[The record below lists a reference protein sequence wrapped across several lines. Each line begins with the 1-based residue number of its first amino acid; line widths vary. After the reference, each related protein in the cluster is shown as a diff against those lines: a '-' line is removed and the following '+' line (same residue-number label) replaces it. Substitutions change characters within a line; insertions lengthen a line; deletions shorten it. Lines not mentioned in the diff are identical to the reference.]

1 MNPERSERGLI
12 VAPQGRDAQVAAQ
25 MLREA
30 GILSDACGSIPE
42 LVAELNAGAGF
53 VLVTEEVLRRTDL
66 RPLAEW
72 LEAQPEWSDFP
83 FILLTQRG
91 GGLERNPSA
100 ARYLKTLGNVSFL
113 ERPFHPT
120 TLVSMSVSALRGRRR
135 QYDARARLLE
145 LNERRQQLVEDNELL
160 EQRVKERTGELEDAY
175 KKVLAESRQRETA
188 EEQLRQV
195 QKLEMIGQLTGGV
208 AHDFNNLLTAVLA
221 NLSLLQRHLP
231 AHDARAQR
239 LIDGAMQG
247 ANRGASLTQR
257 LLAFSRRQRLEL
269 APTDVVALVVDMKGL
284 LERSIGPAIELS
296 FDLPPEPAVSLI
308 DANQVELALLNLAVN
323 ARDAMPEGGQLRIG
337 VDHARGPARDLADGE
352 FVRLWVSDTGAG
364 MDAATLERAVD
375 PFFSTKELGKG
386 TGLGL
391 SMVHGLAV
399 QQHGALRLS
408 STLGQGTR
416 AELFLPVTHE
426 RPATTE
432 NLDLPAIAPIARRA
446 RILLVDDDVL
456 IAMSSVDML
465 EDLGHEVLEANSGR
479 QALELLNRGES
490 IDLMITDFAMPGMT
504 GAQLIETVRA
514 KFPELPI
521 LLATG
526 YAELLDGKLSDIP
539 KIGKPYTQPQ
549 LASEVARMLGGVGR
563 DAASPPN

>member
-1 MNPERSERGLI
+1 M
-12 VAPQGRDAQVAAQ
+12 
-25 MLREA
+25 MLGEA
-30 GILSDACGSIPE
+30 GIATTICVSITS
-42 LVAELNAGAGF
+42 LVQELNAGAGF
-53 VLVTEEVLRRTDL
+53 VLVTEEALRRADL

-120 TLVSMSVSALRGRRR
+120 TLVSVSVAALRGRRR

-145 LNERRQQLVEDNELL
+145 LSERRQRLSEANELL
-160 EQRVKERTGELEDAY
+160 EKRVKERTAELEDAY
-175 KKVLAESRQRETA
+175 RKVLAESAQRESA
-188 EEQLRQV
+188 EDQLRQV

-208 AHDFNNLLTAVLA
+208 AHDFNNLLTAVMA

-231 AHDARAQR
+231 AGDARAQR

-269 APTDVVALVVDMKGL
+269 APTDVVALITDMKGL
-284 LERSIGPAIELS
+284 LERSIGPSIELS
-296 FDLPPEPAVSLI
+296 FELTTAPAVSLI

-323 ARDAMPEGGQLRIG
+323 ARDAMPEGGELRIG
-337 VDHARGPARDLADGE
+337 VDHVRGPAPDLPEGE
-352 FVRLWVSDTGAG
+352 FVRIWVSDTGAG
-364 MDAATLERAVD
+364 MDAETLQRAID

-399 QQHGALRLS
+399 QQQGALRLS

-416 AELFLPVTHE
+416 AELFLPVTQE
-426 RPATTE
+426 RPA
-432 NLDLPAIAPIARRA
+432 PAQQLEDNTIAPAKRS

-456 IAMSSVDML
+456 IAMSSVEML
-465 EDLGHEVLEANSGR
+465 EDLGHDVVEANSGK
-479 QALELLNRGES
+479 QALDLLTKGES
-490 IDLMITDFAMPGMT
+490 VDLMITDFAMPGMN
-504 GAQLIETVRA
+504 GAQLIESVRA
-514 KFPELPI
+514 QFPHLPI

-526 YAELLDGKLSDIP
+526 YAELPNGKLSDIP

-549 LASEVARMLGGVGR
+549 LASEVARLLGGVEHE
-563 DAASPPN
+563 AAANAN

>member
-1 MNPERSERGLI
+1 MRLELSERGLI
-12 VAPQGRDAQVAAQ
+12 LAPQGRDAQVAAM

-30 GILSDACGSIPE
+30 GIGSDICTTILD
-42 LVAELNAGAGF
+42 LVDQLEAGAGF
-53 VLVTEEVLRRTDL
+53 VLVTEEALRRADL
-66 RPLAEW
+66 RPLADW

-100 ARYLKTLGNVSFL
+100 ARHLKALGNVSFL

-135 QYDARARLLE
+135 QYEARARLLE
-145 LNERRQQLVEDNELL
+145 LSERRQHLTEANEML
-160 EQRVKERTGELEDAY
+160 EERVRQRTGEVEAAY
-175 KKVLAESRQRETA
+175 DKVIEESVQRLHA

-231 AHDARAQR
+231 ADDVRAQR
-239 LIDGAMQG
+239 WIDGATQG

-257 LLAFSRRQRLEL
+257 LLAFSRRQSLAL
-269 APTDVVALVVDMKGL
+269 APTDVVALVSGMKGL
-284 LERSIGPAIELS
+284 LERSIGPEIDLA
-296 FDLPPEPAVSLI
+296 FDLTSLDAVSMI

-337 VDHARGPARDLADGE
+337 VDHFSGSAPDLPTGDY
-352 FVRLWVSDTGAG
+352 VRIWVSDTGAG
-364 MDAATLERAVD
+364 MDADTLERAID

-399 QQHGALRLS
+399 QQNGALRLDS
-408 STLGQGTR
+408 APGAGTR

-426 RPATTE
+426 RAEDSEAPTPAV
-432 NLDLPAIAPIARRA
+432 APLTRRS
-446 RILLVDDDVL
+446 RIMLVDDDAL

-465 EDLGHEVLEANSGR
+465 EDLGHEVVEANSGKE
-479 QALELLNRGES
+479 ALDLLGKVEP
-490 IDLMITDFAMPGMT
+490 IDLLITDFAMPGMT
-504 GAQLIETVRA
+504 GAQLIDAVRSR
-514 KFPELPI
+514 FPDLPI

-526 YAELLDGKLSDIP
+526 YAELPNGKLNDIP
-539 KIGKPYTQPQ
+539 RIGKPYTQPQ
-549 LASEVARMLGGVGR
+549 LASEVARLLSSV
-563 DAASPPN
+563 

>member
-1 MNPERSERGLI
+1 M
-12 VAPQGRDAQVAAQ
+12 APQGRDAQVAGA

-30 GILSDACGSIPE
+30 DIASEVCATIAE
-42 LVAELNAGAGF
+42 LVAALDAGAGF
-53 VLVTEEVLRRTDL
+53 VLATEEALHRSDL

-100 ARYLKTLGNVSFL
+100 ARYLKALGNVSFL

-120 TLVSMSVSALRGRRR
+120 TLISLSVSALRGRRR

-145 LNERRQQLVEDNELL
+145 LDEHRQRLMDANASL
-160 EQRVKERTGELEDAY
+160 EQRVSERTNELEGAH
-175 KKVLAESRQRETA
+175 KKVVAENAQRLAA

-208 AHDFNNLLTAVLA
+208 AHDFNNLLTAILG
-221 NLSLLQRHLP
+221 NLSLLQRHVP
-231 AHDARAQR
+231 PEDARAQR

-257 LLAFSRRQRLEL
+257 LLAFSRQQSLAL
-269 APTDVVALVVDMKGL
+269 APTDVVALISGMKGL
-284 LERSIGPAIELS
+284 LERSIGPSIELS
-296 FDLPPEPAVSLI
+296 FELPDAPAISMI

-323 ARDAMPEGGQLRIG
+323 ARDAMSEGGVLRIG
-337 VDHARGPARDLADGE
+337 VDRARGPLADLPEGE
-352 FVRLWVSDTGAG
+352 FVRIWVSDTGVG
-364 MDAATLERAVD
+364 MDGETLQRAID

-399 QQHGALRLS
+399 QQQGALRLTS
-408 STLGQGTR
+408 APGQGTC
-416 AELFLPVTHE
+416 AELYLPVTNE
-426 RPATTE
+426 RPVELKTPYAV
-432 NLDLPAIAPIARRA
+432 AAPVSAKRS
-446 RILLVDDDVL
+446 RILLVDDDAL

-465 EDLGHEVLEANSGR
+465 EDLGHEVLEANSGK
-479 QALELLNRGES
+479 QALDLLAKS
-490 IDLMITDFAMPGMT
+490 DSVDLMITDFAMPGMT
-504 GAQLIETVRA
+504 GAQLIEAVRA
-514 KFPELPI
+514 KLPRLPI

-526 YAELLDGKLSDIP
+526 YAELPSGKLEDIP
-539 KIGKPYTQPQ
+539 RIGKPFTQPQ
-549 LASEVARMLGGVGR
+549 LAREVARLLSG
-563 DAASPPN
+563 A